1 MSLSAIQH
9 AAIQRWHDTLSAGN
23 VTPTACVIALNG
35 RTVERRAWSTAD
47 ALLSALDSVAS
58 LGGGVRTYQILA
70 LGLRDD
76 DELARIEVRIDPKA
90 LAAASDERQSADAR
104 NITAAAAAI
113 TATDHKSV
121 GVAIKATSDA
131 LGESHNALIGMMSAF
146 GRAGGELLKSHADA
160 VKSIDARAARA
171 EARVS
176 ELEDRESKLRK
187 ENDELRELLTEAVK
201 TAETERQNSKDVT
214 EMLRGAFGPRVDE
227 LVKGFAMRAIAM
239 HGPQP
244 TDPTPPTN
252 TPGTNGVAS

>member
-1 MSLSAIQH
+1 MSLTSVQH
-9 AAIQRWHDTLSAGN
+9 AAITRWHDTLSAGS

-35 RTVERRAWSTAD
+35 RTVERRAWSSAD

-90 LAAASDERQSADAR
+90 LALASDERQGAAAR
-104 NITAAAAAI
+104 EVTAAAAVIAS
-113 TATDHKSV
+113 TDHKSV

-171 EARVS
+171 ETRVS
-176 ELEDRESKLRK
+176 ELEDRESKLRR

-201 TAETERQNSKDVT
+201 TAETERKNSQDLT
-214 EMLRGAFGPRVDE
+214 EMLRSAFGPRVDE
-227 LVKGFAMRAIAM
+227 LVKQFAARTIAM
-239 HGPQP
+239 HSPP
-244 TDPTPPTN
+244 DTPPTN
-252 TPGTNGVAS
+252 TPPTNGVAS